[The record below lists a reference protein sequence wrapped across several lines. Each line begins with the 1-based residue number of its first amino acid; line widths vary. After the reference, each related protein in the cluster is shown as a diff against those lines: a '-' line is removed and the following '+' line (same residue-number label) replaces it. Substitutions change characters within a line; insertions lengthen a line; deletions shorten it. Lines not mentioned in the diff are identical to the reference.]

1 MMMMMMMVVLGW
13 RWEWYN
19 DDGGVGEEVRE
30 MGLLLW
36 LPDGEGRRRVE
47 ESEISGWIDRLTRSI
62 LELAGKIPPEKYS
75 GGGAVVTAAG
85 DGGGRRPVKWERE
98 RILKECVSGKTEKLS
113 GMSFHIELL

>member
-47 ESEISGWIDRLTRSI
+47 ESEISGWIDQLTRAFKNS
-62 LELAGKIPPEKYS
+62 PEKS
-75 GGGAVVTAAG
+75 QPENVFGAAAVVN
-85 DGGGRRPVKWERE
+85 GRPEMV
-98 RILKECVSGKTEKLS
+98 VSGKTEKLS